1 MAAADEYMLLSTTAG
16 LIYYDPITTNPTFKR
31 RFFLCWGLSFD
42 DLLGLGD
49 LFLSLSGHLF
59 SPLLDDDG
67 VYEFLFSILHLLASI
82 TLRDGQIFIHTKA
95 ESDEHHF
102 RTSDYVSKSLVS
114 RFEANDRLAG
124 EWLISDAKYSINESG
139 AEAPLL

>member
-1 MAAADEYMLLSTTAG
+1 MLLSTTARFV
-16 LIYYDPITTNPTFKR
+16 YNDPVAANPTFKR

-49 LFLSLSGHLF
+49 LFLSLSGHIL

-102 RTSDYVSKSLVS
+102 RTSDYVS
-114 RFEANDRLAG
+114 
-124 EWLISDAKYSINESG
+124 
-139 AEAPLL
+139 